1 MSDSEIE
8 LHPVVRPSVRVGR
21 LVHGFDDPEHKAKVR
36 EIMREVQEMEEAFAR
51 RMEREKN
58 SLVVRLH
65 NLCDEWSKSKCS
77 GEYGIAMRQCA
88 AVLYSIIQEASNE

>member
-1 MSDSEIE
+1 MSSDEIPTPNTDE
-8 LHPVVRPSVRVGR
+8 ASFGTGQVSV
-21 LVHGFDDPEHKAKVR
+21 E
-36 EIMREVQEMEEAFAR
+36 FAR

-58 SLVVRLH
+58 SLIVRLH